1 MAVQTP
7 DQMGTLGKIGFV
19 LSSFAN
25 PQLPMQ
31 YQKALQDQ
39 KMDELNMQ
47 NVQSQIEQRRQ
58 AFEEARQ
65 QRARQEKARQ
75 ALGSILSRGMMPDV
89 QGAPNPQALGTIT
102 PQQIG
107 QLYAQGAD
115 LGELSTLQDLITP
128 EKSDLQKQLET
139 MAVLSQMPKEQQDM
153 YRGLFGKGGTTVNVG
168 GAQSPFQ
175 EKFEENLGK
184 GLADKVNT
192 LETEAADFYAQTS
205 SAEQAL
211 NILESNPN
219 IDISPTSKISTQA
232 LSLFSPFLDENQL
245 KNVADYQTLESQLI
259 RNRFDVTKVLKGAIT
274 EQEQAAAQQVAGSAT
289 GTRQGLTQTLKNNM
303 AYATLEAD
311 YRQRKADYIRATGR
325 DYSEKQFNEYY
336 KQLGE
341 TGQRP
346 TLESML
352 SQTLDTGG
360 VKFLGFE

>member
-75 ALGSILSRGMMPDV
+75 ALGSILSRGMMPNV

-115 LGELSTLQDLITP
+115 LGELSALQGMLNPEQNLVEVFDPSTGMMIRVPESQAIGRPSQAPSQKDRRIVEQDGVQYYADTGEPVIASPITQKKP
-128 EKSDLQKQLET
+128 EKGTVISGLSIAEGAQPTAEDAKIVKTSLQAKKSLDTLTKELVSLVDKYGYEAKGSKDAKMIDQKIAQISLQMKNLEELGALQEADRAILNDMIGTPVRGFFSQINPYERITAKGTALKQL
-139 MAVLSQMPKEQQDM
+139 
-153 YRGLFGKGGTTVNVG
+153 
-168 GAQSPFQ
+168 
-175 EKFEENLGK
+175 
-184 GLADKVNT
+184 ADFTDYLNDRFNNT
-192 LETEAADFYAQTS
+192 LSTRGYVIDS
-205 SAEQAL
+205 SA
-211 NILESNPN
+211 
-219 IDISPTSKISTQA
+219 D
-232 LSLFSPFLDENQL
+232 L
-245 KNVADYQTLESQLI
+245 KNKYGLE
-259 RNRFDVTKVLKGAIT
+259 
-274 EQEQAAAQQVAGSAT
+274 
-289 GTRQGLTQTLKNNM
+289 
-303 AYATLEAD
+303 
-311 YRQRKADYIRATGR
+311 
-325 DYSEKQFNEYY
+325 
-336 KQLGE
+336 
-341 TGQRP
+341 
-346 TLESML
+346 
-352 SQTLDTGG
+352 
-360 VKFLGFE
+360 